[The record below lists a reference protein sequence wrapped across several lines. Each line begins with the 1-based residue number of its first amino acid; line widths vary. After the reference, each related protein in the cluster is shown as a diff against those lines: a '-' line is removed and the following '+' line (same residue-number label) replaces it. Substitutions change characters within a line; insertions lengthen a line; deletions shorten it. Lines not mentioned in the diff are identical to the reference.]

1 MTRSLA
7 DLGRGSSWRFA
18 LGNRPAWADA
28 LLARRIAAAV
38 LALLALV
45 MFVRGDPGASR
56 HAVVVAA
63 RDLAPGRLLTAD
75 DLRVD
80 HHESRSLPSGSATE
94 TAPLLG
100 ATLTGAMRAG
110 ETFTDLRVVGPR
122 LAAAAAGSA
131 DARIVPI
138 RLADPAVAD
147 VLRAGDRVDVVGVED
162 AGGPGAAKP
171 ARTLAT
177 DAAVVLVTA
186 TGERRSGAE
195 RVVLVALGAEY
206 ATAVAGASLRTA
218 LTVVFH

>member
-28 LLARRIAAAV
+28 LLVRRIAAAV
-38 LALLALV
+38 LAVAAVVL
-45 MFVRGDPGASR
+45 FVRGDPGGAR
-56 HAVVVAA
+56 VAVVVAA
-63 RDLAPGRLLTAD
+63 RDLAPGRLLTGD

-80 HHESRSLPSGSATE
+80 HHESRSLPTGSVSE

-138 RLADPAVAD
+138 RLADAAVAD

-162 AGGPGAAKP
+162 AAAPGATKP
-171 ARTLAT
+171 EQTLAT

-186 TGERRSGAE
+186 TGDRRGTE
-195 RVVLVALGAEY
+195 RVVLLALDTAY

>member
-28 LLARRIAAAV
+28 LLVRRIAAAV
-38 LALLALV
+38 LAAVAVVL
-45 MFVRGDPGASR
+45 FVRGDPGGTR
-56 HAVVVAA
+56 RPVVVAA
-63 RDLAPGRLLTAD
+63 RDLAPGRLLTAE

-80 HHESRSLPSGSATE
+80 QHESRALPAGAAADP
-94 TAPLLG
+94 APLLG

-162 AGGPGAAKP
+162 SGGPGASRP

-186 TGERRSGAE
+186 TGDRRSGAE
-195 RVVLVALGAEY
+195 RVVLVALDTEY

>member
-18 LGNRPAWADA
+18 LGNRPAWVDA

>member
-28 LLARRIAAAV
+28 LLARRV
-38 LALLALV
+38 LAGALALTALV
-45 MFVRGDPGASR
+45 LFVRGDPGATR
-56 HAVVVAA
+56 REVVVAA
-63 RDLAPGRLLTAD
+63 RDLVPGRLLTAD
-75 DLRVD
+75 DLRVERY
-80 HHESRSLPSGSATE
+80 ESRSLPSGSVAE
-94 TAPLLG
+94 TTTLLG
-100 ATLTGAMRAG
+100 ATLAGAMRTG
-110 ETFTDLRVVGPR
+110 EAFTDLRVVGPR

-138 RLADPAVAD
+138 RLADSAVAE

-162 AGGPGAAKP
+162 AGAPGASRP

-186 TGERRSGAE
+186 PGERRSGTE
-195 RVVLVALGAEY
+195 RVVLVALDAEY
-206 ATAVAGASLRTA
+206 AAAVAGASLRTA

>member
-28 LLARRIAAAV
+28 LLARRVLAAA
-38 LALLALV
+38 LALTALAL
-45 MFVRGDPGASR
+45 FVRGDPGEAR
-56 HAVVVAA
+56 REVVVAA
-63 RDLAPGRLLTAD
+63 RELAPGRLLTAA
-75 DLRVD
+75 DLRVARY
-80 HHESRSLPSGSATE
+80 ESRSLPSGSVADP
-94 TAPLLG
+94 AALVG
-100 ATLTGAMRAG
+100 ATLTGAMRTG

-138 RLADPAVAD
+138 RLADSAVAE

-162 AGGPGAAKP
+162 AGAPGASRP

-177 DAAVVLVTA
+177 DAAVILVTA

-195 RVVLVALGAEY
+195 RVVLVALDAEY
-206 ATAVAGASLRTA
+206 ATVVAGASLRTA

>member
-28 LLARRIAAAV
+28 LLVRRV
-38 LALLALV
+38 LAALLAVTALV
-45 MFVRGDPGASR
+45 LFVRGDPGAQR
-56 HAVVVAA
+56 HDVVVAA
-63 RDLAPGRLLTAD
+63 HDLAPGRLLTAE

-80 HHESRSLPSGSATE
+80 QHESRALPSGSVAD
-94 TAPLLG
+94 TAALLG

-110 ETFTDLRVVGPR
+110 EPFTDLRVVGPR

-138 RLADPAVAD
+138 RLADPAVAE

-162 AGGPGAAKP
+162 AGAPGAARP

-177 DAAVVLVTA
+177 DAAVLLVTA

-195 RVVLVALGAEY
+195 RVVLVALAHEY
-206 ATAVAGASLRTA
+206 AAAVAGASLRTA
-218 LTVVFH
+218 LTVVLH

>member
-28 LLARRIAAAV
+28 LLARRIVAAALAVVAVV
-38 LALLALV
+38 L
-45 MFVRGDPGASR
+45 FVRGDPGGAR
-56 HAVVVAA
+56 QPVVVAA
-63 RDLAPGRLLTAD
+63 HDLSPGRVLTAED
-75 DLRVD
+75 VRVD
-80 HHESRSLPSGSATE
+80 QHETRTLPTGFATD
-94 TAPLLG
+94 TTPLLG

-122 LAAAAAGSA
+122 LAAAAAGTE

-138 RLADPAVAD
+138 RLADSAVAE

-162 AGGPGAAKP
+162 TGDSAAR

-186 TGERRSGAE
+186 SADRRAE
-195 RVVLVALGAEY
+195 RVVLVAL
-206 ATAVAGASLRTA
+206 ATEHATTVAGASLRTA

>member
-28 LLARRIAAAV
+28 LLVRRIAAA
-38 LALLALV
+38 ALALV
-45 MFVRGDPGASR
+45 ALALFIRGDPGGAR
-56 HAVVVAA
+56 VAVVVAA
-63 RDLAPGRLLTAD
+63 TDLAPGRLLTAA

-80 HHESRSLPSGSATE
+80 HYESRSLPTGFVVD
-94 TAPLLG
+94 TADLVG
-100 ATLTGAMRAG
+100 ATLTGAMRSG

-122 LAAAAAGSA
+122 LAAAAAGST

-138 RLADPAVAD
+138 RLADSAVAE
-147 VLRAGDRVDVVGVED
+147 VLRAGDRVDVIGVED
-162 AGGPGAAKP
+162 AGGPGATRP

-177 DAAVVLVTA
+177 DAAVVLVTGHA
-186 TGERRSGAE
+186 DRRAGTE
-195 RVVLVALGAEY
+195 RVVLVALDGEY

>member
-7 DLGRGSSWRFA
+7 DLGRPSAWHSA

-28 LLARRIAAAV
+28 LLARRVAAA
-38 LALLALV
+38 ALALV
-45 MFVRGDPGASR
+45 ALALFVRGDPGGDR
-56 HAVVVAA
+56 RPVVVAA
-63 RDLAPGRLLTAD
+63 ADLTPGTLLSIS
-75 DLRVD
+75 DLRTD
-80 HHESRSLPSGSATE
+80 QHEIRSLPSGFVADASE
-94 TAPLLG
+94 LIG
-100 ATLTGAMRAG
+100 ATLTGAMRSG

-138 RLADPAVAD
+138 RLADSAVAE

-162 AGGPGAAKP
+162 AGAPGASRP

-177 DAAVVLVTA
+177 DAAVVLVTG
-186 TGERRSGAE
+186 TGDRRAGAE
-195 RVVLVALGAEY
+195 RVVLVALGAEH

>member
-7 DLGRGSSWRFA
+7 DLGRGSSWRSA

-28 LLARRIAAAV
+28 LLARRVLAAA
-38 LALLALV
+38 LALTALAL
-45 MFVRGDPGASR
+45 FARGDPGTAR
-56 HAVVVAA
+56 QPVVVAA
-63 RDLAPGRLLTAD
+63 RELTPGTLLTAA

-80 HHESRSLPSGSATE
+80 RHESRSLPPGAVTE

-100 ATLTGAMRAG
+100 ATLTGAMHAG

-122 LAAAAAGSA
+122 LAAAAVGTP

-138 RLADPAVAD
+138 RLADSAVAE

-162 AGGPGAAKP
+162 AGAPGASAP

-186 TGERRSGAE
+186 PGDRRPGAE
-195 RVVLVALGAEY
+195 RVVLLALAADY

>member
-28 LLARRIAAAV
+28 LLARRV
-38 LALLALV
+38 LAGALALTALV
-45 MFVRGDPGASR
+45 LFVRGDPGDTR
-56 HAVVVAA
+56 REVVVAA
-63 RDLAPGRLLTAD
+63 RELAPGRLLTAD
-75 DLRVD
+75 DLRVERY
-80 HHESRSLPSGSATE
+80 ESRSLPSGSVAEVT
-94 TAPLLG
+94 TLLG
-100 ATLTGAMRAG
+100 ATLTGAMRTG
-110 ETFTDLRVVGPR
+110 EAFTDLRVVGPR
-122 LAAAAAGSA
+122 LAAAAADSA

-138 RLADPAVAD
+138 RLADSAVAE

-162 AGGPGAAKP
+162 AGAPGASKP

-186 TGERRSGAE
+186 PGERRSGAE
-195 RVVLVALGAEY
+195 RVVLVALDAEY

>member
-7 DLGRGSSWRFA
+7 DLGRGSSWRFV

-38 LALLALV
+38 LAVAAVVL
-45 MFVRGDPGASR
+45 FVRGDPGGAR
-56 HAVVVAA
+56 VAVVVAA

-80 HHESRSLPSGSATE
+80 QHESRSLPTGSMRE

-100 ATLTGAMRAG
+100 ATLTGAMHAG
-110 ETFTDLRVVGPR
+110 ETFTDLRIVGPR

-138 RLADPAVAD
+138 RLADAAVAD

-162 AGGPGAAKP
+162 AGGPGATKP

-186 TGERRSGAE
+186 TGDRRGAE
-195 RVVLVALGAEY
+195 RVVLLALDTEY

>member
-7 DLGRGSSWRFA
+7 DLGRPSSWRFA
-18 LGNRPAWADA
+18 FGNRPAWADA
-28 LLARRIAAAV
+28 LLARRI
-38 LALLALV
+38 LATLLALTALAL
-45 MFVRGDPGASR
+45 FVRGDPGSAR
-56 HAVVVAA
+56 RAVVVAA
-63 RDLAPGRLLTAD
+63 HDLSPGRLLTAD
-75 DLRVD
+75 DLRLD
-80 HHESRSLPSGSATE
+80 QRESRSLPAGSVTE
-94 TAPLLG
+94 TATLLG
-100 ATLTGAMRAG
+100 ATLSGAMRAG

-138 RLADPAVAD
+138 RLADPAVAE
-147 VLRAGDRVDVVGVED
+147 VLRAGDRVDVVGVAD
-162 AGGPGAAKP
+162 AGAPGAARP

-195 RVVLVALGAEY
+195 RVVLVALSTEY

>member
-18 LGNRPAWADA
+18 LGNRPAWADT

-38 LALLALV
+38 LALVALAL
-45 MFVRGDPGASR
+45 FVRGDPGTTR
-56 HAVVVAA
+56 DDVVVAA
-63 RDLAPGRLLTAD
+63 RELAPGRLLTAD

-80 HHESRSLPSGSATE
+80 RHESRSLPSGSVTDPAV
-94 TAPLLG
+94 LLG

-110 ETFTDLRVVGPR
+110 EAFTDLRVVGPR
-122 LAAAAAGSA
+122 LAAAAAGSPE
-131 DARIVPI
+131 ARIVPI
-138 RLADPAVAD
+138 RLADPAVAE

-162 AGGPGAAKP
+162 AGGPGASKP

-195 RVVLVALGAEY
+195 RVVLVALDAEY

>member
-28 LLARRIAAAV
+28 LLARRLAAGA
-38 LALLALV
+38 LALLALAL
-45 MFVRGDPGASR
+45 FVRGDPGAAR
-56 HAVVVAA
+56 HTVVVAA

-75 DLRVD
+75 DLRLD
-80 HHESRSLPSGSATE
+80 ERESRSLPSGSATD
-94 TAPLLG
+94 TAALLG

-110 ETFTDLRVVGPR
+110 ETFTDLRVVSPR
-122 LAAAAAGSA
+122 LAAAAAGSPE
-131 DARIVPI
+131 ARIVPI
-138 RLADPAVAD
+138 RLADPAVAE

-162 AGGPGAAKP
+162 AGGPGASKP

-177 DAAVVLVTA
+177 DAAVVLVT
-186 TGERRSGAE
+186 TSGERRSGTE
-195 RVVLVALGAEY
+195 RVVLVALDAHN

>member
-1 MTRSLA
+1 M
-7 DLGRGSSWRFA
+7 
-18 LGNRPAWADA
+18 
-28 LLARRIAAAV
+28 
-38 LALLALV
+38 
-45 MFVRGDPGASR
+45 
-56 HAVVVAA
+56 H
-63 RDLAPGRLLTAD
+63 
-75 DLRVD
+75 
-80 HHESRSLPSGSATE
+80 
-94 TAPLLG
+94 
-100 ATLTGAMRAG
+100 AG

-138 RLADPAVAD
+138 RLADAAVAD

-162 AGGPGAAKP
+162 AGGPGASKP

-186 TGERRSGAE
+186 TGDRRGAE
-195 RVVLVALGAEY
+195 RVVLLALDTEY

>member
-28 LLARRIAAAV
+28 LLARRV
-38 LALLALV
+38 LAGALALTALAL
-45 MFVRGDPGASR
+45 FIRGDPGDAR
-56 HAVVVAA
+56 REVVVAA
-63 RDLAPGRLLTAD
+63 RDLSPGRLLTAD
-75 DLRVD
+75 DLRVERY
-80 HHESRSLPSGSATE
+80 ESRSLPSGSVAEVT
-94 TAPLLG
+94 TLLG
-100 ATLTGAMRAG
+100 ATLTGAMRTG
-110 ETFTDLRVVGPR
+110 EAFTDLRVVGPR

-138 RLADPAVAD
+138 RLADSAVAE
-147 VLRAGDRVDVVGVED
+147 VLRAGDRVDVVGVEE
-162 AGGPGAAKP
+162 AGAPGASKP

-186 TGERRSGAE
+186 PGERRSGAE
-195 RVVLVALGAEY
+195 RVVLVALDAEY